1 MDRLRSRLILGLL
14 GLVALAGAGANAP
27 PGIRAARWVPPGV
40 DLVRALGSKPSEC
53 LARPATPDDTYFVE
67 VGRAAFRTPLVLGG
81 QASRAGLTC
90 ETCHSG
96 GRTNP
101 SFFFPGVSGKPGTV
115 DVTTSVFSSHRGDG
129 IDNPKPIPDLS
140 GPRDRLKISRNPGN
154 PDLKTFIHGLVTE
167 EFDGAEPPPAV
178 LTGLAAYVRALD
190 PSACPKNP
198 RQSVRLESVMDDGL
212 RAVRVAAL
220 ALARNDK
227 PTALLMIASARSQLG
242 LIDERYAVPGLERD
256 RDALAAADLDL
267 RAVQD
272 TIRNGGKD
280 AATRLLVWQAQAPTL
295 TAMLARHESR
305 SLFDPLVL
313 AKAAR

>member
-1 MDRLRSRLILGLL
+1 MDRFRSRLIAV
-14 GLVALAGAGANAP
+14 LVGFAALAGAGAAAP
-27 PGIRAARWVPPGV
+27 LGIRAARWVPPGV
-40 DLVRALGSKPSEC
+40 DPVQALGSKPSEC
-53 LARPATPDDTYFVE
+53 LARPATPEDAYFVE

-198 RQSVRLESVMDDGL
+198 RQAVRLESVMDDSL
-212 RAVRVAAL
+212 RAVRVAVI

-242 LIDERYAVPGLERD
+242 LIDERYAIPGLEKD
-256 RDALAAADLDL
+256 RDAVAAADLDL

-272 TIRNGGKD
+272 AIRNGGKD
-280 AATRLLVWQAQAPTL
+280 GTTRLLLWQAQAAAL
-295 TAMLARHESR
+295 TARLAKQENR
-305 SLFDPLVL
+305 SLFDPTVL
-313 AKAAR
+313 AKAAH

>member
-1 MDRLRSRLILGLL
+1 MDRFRSRLIAV
-14 GLVALAGAGANAP
+14 LVGFAALAGAGAAAP
-27 PGIRAARWVPPGV
+27 LGIRAARWVPPGV
-40 DLVRALGSKPSEC
+40 DPVQALGSKPSEC
-53 LARPATPDDTYFVE
+53 LARPATPEDAYFVE

-140 GPRDRLKISRNPGN
+140 GPRDRLKISRNPRN

-178 LTGLAAYVRALD
+178 LTGLVAYVRALD
-190 PSACPKNP
+190 PSDCPQNL
-198 RQSVRLESVMDDGL
+198 RQAVRMESVMDDAV
-212 RAVRVAAL
+212 RAVRAANL
-220 ALARNDK
+220 ALARKDS

-272 TIRNGGKD
+272 AVRDGRKD
-280 AATRLLVWQAQAPTL
+280 AVTRLLVWPAQAAAL
-295 TAMLARHESR
+295 TVRLAKHQDR
-305 SLFDPLVL
+305 SLFDPVVL
-313 AKAAR
+313 SKAAH